1 MPYQNYTGRAVLK
14 RDITLNSHI
23 TKERLKSVIWVFMS
37 RNWKRIPNSRN
48 EKYKQKASQRI
59 RKSTVKKINKTKNS
73 LESINK
79 DTPLVNW
86 SGRNKKHLAIL
97 EMERH
102 HS

>member
-1 MPYQNYTGRAVLK
+1 MKNTNK
-14 RDITLNSHI
+14 
-23 TKERLKSVIWVFMS
+23 
-37 RNWKRIPNSRN
+37 
-48 EKYKQKASQRI
+48 KQVSELENKC
-59 RKSTVKKINKTKNS
+59 TVKKINKTKNS